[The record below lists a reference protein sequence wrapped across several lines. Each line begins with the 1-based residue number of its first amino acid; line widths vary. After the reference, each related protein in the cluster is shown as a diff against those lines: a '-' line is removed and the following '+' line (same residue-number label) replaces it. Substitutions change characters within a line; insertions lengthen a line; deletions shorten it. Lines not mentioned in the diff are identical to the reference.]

1 MKTVVLRFDIFRSA
15 GSSAVVLPATL
26 LPVALLL
33 TVLLVSGCSMTPSMP
48 EPEAERELPSQ
59 FGDAEA
65 DPLLPSSASD
75 TSEAVPTRWWTSL
88 GDPVLETLVDSAL
101 VGNLD
106 VRTARARL
114 DELQARFRI
123 ARAPLVPSATATG
136 SVNRQT
142 QPLNTGL
149 GAVFGGGGGGGPGGG
164 QGGGGVQRVSFTQYT
179 ATLGLSYEIDF
190 WGRLRSQRK
199 AALSQFFATAADL
212 QNTRIAVVSQTISA
226 YTQYVTLRRQE
237 ALVGDAIALLEDRL
251 AVTEDRYARGIAS
264 SFELYAVRQQLE
276 QARADQPPLRA
287 QRYDARTRLAVLT
300 GRAAGEERALL
311 EDRTTPEDAADVAGS
326 TLDLEPVPA
335 GLPSDLMARR
345 PDVMAAS
352 ARLEATRQQ
361 IGVAR
366 AEMLP
371 RLSLTAEGGLQSASL
386 DQLLDLD
393 QRFTTLIA
401 NLSAPLF
408 QGGALWAQ
416 VDVSQA
422 QYEQQLAQYEK
433 TLLTAFQEVKA
444 ALVADRQQ
452 QIAYERV
459 QRQLEAAQASFETQQ
474 SRYERGIGDYLALLD
489 AEQNLLTVQQRV
501 ASVRQ
506 QRIAARVT
514 LYQALGGPWTDNDPL
529 EEMR

>member
-1 MKTVVLRFDIFRSA
+1 MEPISPRSDMS
-15 GSSAVVLPATL
+15 GSAHSSLVPLVSLTAMLAA
-26 LPVALLL
+26 AL
-33 TVLLVSGCSMTPSMP
+33 LLVSGCSMTPSMP
-48 EPEAERELPSQ
+48 EPEAERALPSQ

-65 DPLLPSSASD
+65 DPLLPPSASD
-75 TSEAVPTRWWTSL
+75 TTEAVPTRWWTSL

-149 GAVFGGGGGGGPGGG
+149 GAVFGGGGGEGGGPGGG
-164 QGGGGVQRVSFTQYT
+164 QGGGVQRVSFTQYT

-226 YTQYVTLRRQE
+226 YTQFVTLRRQE
-237 ALVGDAIALLEDRL
+237 TLAGDAIALLEDRL

-287 QRYDARTRLAVLT
+287 QRYDAQTRLAVLT
-300 GRAAGEERALL
+300 GRAAGQERVLL
-311 EDRTTPEDAADVAGS
+311 EDHTTPDGAAGVAGS

-452 QIAYERV
+452 QTAYERV
-459 QRQLEAAQASFETQQ
+459 QRQLEAAQASFDTQQ

-489 AEQNLLTVQQRV
+489 AEQNLLTVQQRA

-514 LYQALGGPWTDNDPL
+514 LYQALGGPWTDKDPL